1 MATQAQFLANAANA
15 QLSTGPR
22 TPEGKARSARNAAT
36 HGLASAV
43 LAIDPADQPA
53 FLALEAALVAEC
65 KPAGALEMDAVRQ
78 IRDAVW
84 RLRRVRQTIL
94 SYARFH
100 DADPLVHTDTEAAMR
115 QLSRYRASAE
125 MLLYR
130 AVNTLRDLQTTR
142 LGRALH
148 LAASEQSTVGPLAAP
163 RTFTRMVV
171 NGQPMNRAAREA
183 FDQLHN
189 ITELGW
195 PGSPGF
201 SNSNPSPDSAKIV

>member
-1 MATQAQFLANAANA
+1 MATHAQLLANAANA

-43 LAIDPADQPA
+43 LVIDPADQPE
-53 FLALEAALVAEC
+53 FLALESALVAEC
-65 KPAGALEMDAVRQ
+65 NPAGALEMDAVRQ

-84 RLRRVRQTIL
+84 RLRRVRRTIL

-100 DADPLVHTDTEAAMR
+100 GADPLVHPETEAVMR

-148 LAASEQSTVGPLAAP
+148 LAPSEHSAVGPLAAP

-171 NGQPMNRAAREA
+171 DGIPMNRAAREA
-183 FDQLHN
+183 FDQRHN

-201 SNSNPSPDSAKIV
+201 ASSNPTPDSAKIV